1 MAERLRRPLSDNDL
15 SDSQEISMQLNRNT
29 TPIRMRNYGRIVQ
42 DMIQYAATLTDA
54 KERASMEA
62 YIALCM
68 RQRNLVWN
76 RDQESGLN
84 RVREDII
91 RLSDGRLRCDSPA
104 FQQLMAQ
111 NTPAAAGQKKKK
123 K

>member
-1 MAERLRRPLSDNDL
+1 MTLQLRRES
-15 SDSQEISMQLNRNT
+15 

-42 DMIQYAATLTDA
+42 NMIAYAAQMA
-54 KERASMEA
+54 PGKERDSLEF
-62 YIALCM
+62 YIAQCM

-76 RDQESGLN
+76 RDQEAGIN

-91 RLSDGRLRCDSPA
+91 RMSDGKLRCESPA
-104 FQQLMAQ
+104 FEQLMAQ
-111 NTPAAAGQKKKK
+111 PKVSATGSKKKK